1 MMPREPD
8 FTPMLMPFVAGAI
21 YLLSTLSGCT
31 EKKPETADHG
41 FYVQGHLKPLVLVTI
56 K

>member
-1 MMPREPD
+1 MRPRLPD
-8 FTPMLMPFVAGAI
+8 WRLILMPFVAGTI

-31 EKKPETADHG
+31 EKKPETFDHG
-41 FYVQGHLKPLVLVTI
+41 FYVQGDLKPLVLVTL